1 MNNAGYGAA
10 AMDLGMQGMGDALP
24 KQLAD
29 QDEERRKK
37 MKQPAG
43 MQGTQYTMTGGG
55 LAAMDLGLR

>member
-1 MNNAGYGAA
+1 MMQAGL
-10 AMDLGMQGMGDALP
+10 DLGLQGMGDDLP

-29 QDEERRKK
+29 QEDERRKK

-43 MQGTQYTMTGGG
+43 QQGMQYTMTGGG

>member
-1 MNNAGYGAA
+1 MMQAGL
-10 AMDLGMQGMGDALP
+10 DLGLQGMGDDLP

-29 QDEERRKK
+29 QEEERRKK

-43 MQGTQYTMTGGG
+43 QQGMQYTMTGGG

>member
-1 MNNAGYGAA
+1 MMNGYGSA
-10 AMDLGMQGMGDALP
+10 AMDLGMQGMGDSLP
-24 KQLAD
+24 QQLAD
-29 QDEERRKK
+29 SDEERRKK